1 MITISI
7 TYMFEFVVDMDKHTQ
22 RKRFSV
28 RDVLSIIDEDNS
40 DFGSYSES
48 ESDYESSDNHISAEE
63 TASDDNAAAADDDS
77 ANNDAPDPP
86 QLTHTNDTFTWRTA
100 RFDPPNTTF
109 TGKTADTITTL
120 VSPLEYFKRFISSD
134 MIDELVEMTNQYSIQ
149 KSGDN
154 ISVTS
159 KEIEQVLGMYFHMG
173 IVRMSNVQ
181 MYWEQETRYPPVAQD
196 MCRDRFMKILSNIHF
211 VDNLRDHSQTDKLWK
226 IRPWLV
232 KFRRNCLIPA
242 PEEDNSIDEMMV
254 PFKGKFSGIKQYIKG
269 KPNPWGL
276 KIWARTTTSGFLCDF
291 SVYQGQGH
299 VDDDGQVDN
308 KLGIGANVVLNLC
321 KTLSPGQHYKVYSD
335 NYFTSPALII
345 ALQKL
350 GIDYVGTVRSNR
362 MKGCILKSDKEL
374 AKEGRGAFNYQVERN
389 NNIIAIKWMDTKPVT
404 VLSNFTGV
412 TPLDNVQRWSKQE
425 KGYVS
430 VPRPHAL
437 SLYNENM
444 GGVNQLHMTM
454 TMTMK

>member
-1 MITISI
+1 
-7 TYMFEFVVDMDKHTQ
+7 
-22 RKRFSV
+22 
-28 RDVLSIIDEDNS
+28 
-40 DFGSYSES
+40 
-48 ESDYESSDNHISAEE
+48 
-63 TASDDNAAAADDDS
+63 
-77 ANNDAPDPP
+77 
-86 QLTHTNDTFTWRTA
+86 
-100 RFDPPNTTF
+100 
-109 TGKTADTITTL
+109 
-120 VSPLEYFKRFISSD
+120 

-173 IVRMSNVQ
+173 IVRMSNVR

-404 VLSNFTGV
+404 VLSNFAGV

-444 GGVNQLHMTM
+444 GGVDQLDSLLARNRKKFISRRWYLYVFWHTIYIGLTNAWLSYKRDCQQLRIPASDIMILRKFQSNVAYSLVGVNSVRKRGRPSLEDGNDSKYSNT
-454 TMTMK
+454 TYENCFNYYN